1 MGSVDVAP
9 PMDDDPRPGPDD
21 SDSNGSEDVF
31 MPRPGPS
38 GLGKRQRDEPEVLL
52 YRLSYS

>member
-1 MGSVDVAP
+1 MGSVDEAP

-21 SDSNGSEDVF
+21 DSDGSEDVF

-38 GLGKRQRDEPEVLL
+38 GLGKRQRDEPEVSL
-52 YRLSYS
+52 YKLSYS